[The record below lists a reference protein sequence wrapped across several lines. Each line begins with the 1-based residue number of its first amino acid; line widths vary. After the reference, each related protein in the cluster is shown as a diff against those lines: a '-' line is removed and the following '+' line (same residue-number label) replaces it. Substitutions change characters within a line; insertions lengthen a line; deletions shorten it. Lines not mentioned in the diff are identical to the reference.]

1 MYCGILLIKPDDTFT
16 NGLPDVPAARAYFDE
31 LLPQFSPMITDDA
44 LQAHASP

>member
-1 MYCGILLIKPDDTFT
+1 
-16 NGLPDVPAARAYFDE
+16 VPAARAYFDE